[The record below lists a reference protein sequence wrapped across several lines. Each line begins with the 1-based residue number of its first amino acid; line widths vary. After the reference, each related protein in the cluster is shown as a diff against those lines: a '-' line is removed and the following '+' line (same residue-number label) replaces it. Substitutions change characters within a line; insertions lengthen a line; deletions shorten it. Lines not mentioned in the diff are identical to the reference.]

1 MSAPPAAAGVAID
14 LRTAE
19 QFLYRE
25 ARLADEHDYD
35 GWEALWTDDA
45 IYWIPAGGSSDVD
58 PATQVS
64 IAFDNRSRIHTRVA
78 QLKSGKRHSQSPP
91 SSVRR
96 LVTNVEVL
104 GVDDA
109 GDTLVGANF
118 LAAEARVRGTTLW
131 AGRAEYRLRTV
142 DGQVRLAWKKVTLID
157 RDRPLPTLSFLV

>member
-1 MSAPPAAAGVAID
+1 MTASTDVAID

-25 ARLADEHDYD
+25 ARLADDHDYD

-45 IYWIPAGGSSDVD
+45 VYWIPAGGTSAVD
-58 PATQVS
+58 PTTQVS

-96 LVTNVEVL
+96 LVTNVEVM
-104 GVDDA
+104 GTDDA
-109 GDTLVGANF
+109 GDTCVGANF
-118 LAAEARVRGTTLW
+118 LAVEARERGTTVW
-131 AGRAEYRLRTV
+131 AGRAEYRLRLV
-142 DGQVRLAWKKVTLID
+142 DGEIRLAWKKVTLVD
-157 RDRPLPTLSFLV
+157 RDRALPTLSFLI

>member
-1 MSAPPAAAGVAID
+1 VTATTDVTID

-19 QFLYRE
+19 RFLYRE

-45 IYWIPAGGSSDVD
+45 IYWIPAGGTSDVD
-58 PATQVS
+58 PTTQVS

-78 QLKSGKRHSQSPP
+78 QLKTGKRHSQNPP

-96 LVTNVEVL
+96 MVTNVEVL
-104 GVDDA
+104 GTDDA

-118 LAAEARVRGTTLW
+118 LAAEARERGTTLW
-131 AGRAEYRLRTV
+131 AGRAEYRLRRV
-142 DGQVRLAWKKVTLID
+142 SGEVRLAWKKVTLID
-157 RDRPLPTLSFLV
+157 RDRPLYTLSFLI